1 MGQGH
6 QLAFTAPSST
16 KPMLTACKDAL
27 CVHMF
32 HHTADYNVLLYLAA
46 EAG

>member
-6 QLAFTAPSST
+6 QLALTAPSST
-16 KPMLTACKDAL
+16 ESMLTVCKDAL

-32 HHTADYNVLLYLAA
+32 HHTADYDVF
-46 EAG
+46 